1 MPSITGLKIMWP
13 TQVLQGTNRSV
24 RWSDGI
30 PPYELDVSSLQP
42 TKRLYTYIGNNL
54 VLYWV
59 IDVPPGTLIQ
69 YNVTDSGGSHVG
81 STAITVQSNPVL
93 SAGSLLS
100 IASTLSLV
108 SVSSVSVISASSA
121 SPQTS
126 SNSDPASTLSLFR
139 TSNPSSPTQ
148 TLPLSKTLSPSSPTR
163 APSGGGNIT
172 GTIAGGAVG
181 GAAGLLLIGLV
192 AFFLLRRRKSDS
204 RERRSAFEAPNTGY
218 PGAHATQN
226 ILVPQAVP
234 SLYPSDAPEPPGASI
249 FQRTVTGSMMT
260 ANEGEEYQRHIAV
273 DRGGY
278 VRVNNARGYPSK
290 PGLG

>member
-181 GAAGLLLIGLV
+181 
-192 AFFLLRRRKSDS
+192 SDS